1 MKNCP
6 PPARNLSPLLFPTS
20 QAKRKVPYSY
30 PGGFA
35 RSDKDSE
42 CPCLLR
48 LAHSCTRSFTRASL
62 GRWRPRHVGSSVV
75 LSSPTYSLTCGSSR
89 EPWTVASSTSTRFQV
104 LLLDPPDRQH
114 PYNHHGLRGSRRKGH
129 GHHSRARRWHG
140 HLQTRRQGRR
150 AKARQAQEQLSLTSQ
165 NVRIHHQPG
174 AGPDPLPAIRAGHH
188 GGDGSD
194 QRLLEAVLLSDGRP
208 VAGDAAQR
216 EANTEHPGQEIRR
229 E

>member
-1 MKNCP
+1 MSVP
-6 PPARNLSPLLFPTS
+6 LTSGTLLHSELHARIL
-20 QAKRKVPYSY
+20 
-30 PGGFA
+30 GG
-35 RSDKDSE
+35 
-42 CPCLLR
+42 
-48 LAHSCTRSFTRASL
+48 
-62 GRWRPRHVGSSVV
+62 WRPRHVGSSVV

-114 PYNHHGLRGSRRKGH
+114 PYSHHGLRGSRRKGH

-208 VAGDAAQR
+208 VAGDATQR